1 MLVAML
7 GINNY
12 GNREIAK
19 VRDDREKTS
28 GLFWEIYRLQLLIVG
43 SATIG
48 YIFYTVFLCKEY
60 RNIAAIQG
68 LYLIS
73 VFFDIN
79 WFYFG
84 LEKFKL
90 TITRNCII

>member
-1 MLVAML
+1 MLAAML

-12 GNREIAK
+12 GNREIAR
-19 VRDDREKTS
+19 VRGNREKTS

-48 YIFYTVFLCKEY
+48 YLFYTVFLCKEY
-60 RNIAAIQG
+60 KNIAAIQG

-90 TITRNCII
+90 PMPKQ